1 MRPTLAIAALLGLLA
16 VAITWWSI
24 RPAVMPIAPT
34 STAPVSDAGVA
45 PAAAVDVGLREPA
58 VGGREPDAATQHALR
73 VRTIDPE
80 GRVVPGT
87 IVRLTLHFAD
97 GGSALLVLPPSDT
110 AGIATCPPVDT
121 PPELVRA
128 DLVALLVGSEGP
140 RVAVDLRALRDE
152 PVDVLVPAWGSVE
165 AVLLGPDGDAWAF
178 ADDSATHVTLRRAD
192 AESPQ
197 KMAGIDGVSL
207 GRDGRA
213 RVAPVA
219 CGHQWNV
226 ATTGA
231 WEVTCR
237 AQGPQQ
243 PGEHVRVE
251 LRIPADT
258 RILAGRVVEATGGRA
273 QGKVQ
278 ARMEGPRGQSSM
290 AVDLT
295 AAGRFRLQM
304 QAHLG
309 DRPKIAF
316 LRRREE
322 AAIEDAAEV
331 ILAAP
336 LVAGVNEVGDVVL
349 RPAPLLLAGRV
360 LAAEGVDLARVV
372 LEVQRT
378 REGAP
383 DAWDQDWHTKVHR
396 KPDGRFEAYALAQ
409 GSAYR
414 LAVRGECAPVPPL
427 PFAPGMVDLGVR
439 VTAGGSVT
447 ATLLGDASLDALE
460 YWLVPDAGPGRAR
473 APRRGFDEPGRE
485 ARPRRTDAG
494 AQVEWRA
501 LAPGSHRLLV
511 RCPGFEP
518 LVDVR
523 VLVPA
528 NGTVDDPRLRDI
540 DLRAAIRSIR
550 IRVTDQA
557 DAPLAVPAQ
566 VLMRD
571 PPGEGAEWRG
581 AEVAPGWTATLV
593 VPRPVDLVVVA
604 AGRRGVVVPGV
615 FADTTVTLA
624 PAPRVHAVFADAP
637 ALPAGVTASLRWSLA
652 GVAAAPRF
660 ELQQRSGARRG
671 DLAELIP
678 ELAEA
683 DWSVGRVTIPAACP
697 LPLRAEVIL
706 RARAQRSLAVRLR
719 PTVIDLTGLAD
730 DETLMLS
737 CEQDPLRAALDA
749 LRRR

>member
-1 MRPTLAIAALLGLLA
+1 MRPSLAIAVLLGLLA

-45 PAAAVDVGLREPA
+45 PAAAVEVGLREPA

-73 VRTIDPE
+73 VRTIDAV
-80 GRVVPGT
+80 GRAVPGT
-87 IVRLTLHFAD
+87 IVRLTLHSAD
-97 GGSALLVLPPSDT
+97 GGSALLVLPPSDA
-110 AGIATCPPVDT
+110 AGIATCPRVDT

-128 DLVALLVGSEGP
+128 DLVAMLVGSEGP
-140 RVAVDLRALRDE
+140 RVDVDLRALRDE
-152 PVDVLVPAWGSVE
+152 PIDVLVPAWGNMEV
-165 AVLLGPDGDAWAF
+165 VLLGPDGEVWSF
-178 ADDSATHVTLRRAD
+178 AEDSGTHVTLRRAD
-192 AESPQ
+192 GESPRG
-197 KMAGIDGVSL
+197 MAGIDAVSL

-213 RVAPVA
+213 HVAPVA
-219 CGHQWNV
+219 CGHQWDV

-231 WEVTCR
+231 WDVTCR
-237 AQGPQQ
+237 APGPQR

-258 RILAGRVVEATGGRA
+258 RILAGRVVEASGGRA

-278 ARMEGPRGQSSM
+278 VRMEGPRGASSP
-290 AVDLT
+290 AVDL
-295 AAGRFRLQM
+295 AADGRFRLQM
-304 QAHLG
+304 REGLG

-316 LRRREE
+316 LRRREDSP
-322 AAIEDAAEV
+322 IDDAAEV

-349 RPAPLLLAGRV
+349 RPAPLLVAGRV
-360 LAAEGVDLARVV
+360 FAGVGVDLARVL
-372 LEVQRT
+372 LEVRRT

-383 DAWDQDWHTKVHR
+383 DVWHQDPRIHLHR

-409 GSAYR
+409 GDAYR

-427 PFAPGMVDLGVR
+427 PFAPGTVDLEVR

-447 ATLLGDASLDALE
+447 ATLLGDANLDALE

-473 APRRGFDEPGRE
+473 EPRRGFDEPGRE
-485 ARPRRTDAG
+485 ERPRRTDDG
-494 AQVEWRA
+494 ARVEWRA
-501 LAPGSHRLLV
+501 LAAGPHRFLV

-518 LVDVR
+518 LVDLTVA
-523 VLVPA
+523 VPA
-528 NGTVDDPRLRDI
+528 SGAVDDPRLRDI
-540 DLRAAIRSIR
+540 DLRAAIRTIR
-550 IRVTDQA
+550 VRVTDHA
-557 DAPLAVPAQ
+557 GAPLAVPAQ

-615 FADTTVTLA
+615 FADTTVALA
-624 PAPRVHAVFADAP
+624 SAPRVHVVFADAST
-637 ALPAGVTASLRWSLA
+637 LPPGVTASLRWSLA
-652 GVAAAPRF
+652 DVAAARF
-660 ELQQRSGARRG
+660 ELQRGSGARNG
-671 DLAELIP
+671 DLAELLP
-678 ELAEA
+678 GLPEA
-683 DWSVGRVTIPAACP
+683 DWSLGRATLPAACP

-706 RARAQRSLAVRLR
+706 CAGKSARAVRLR
-719 PTVIDLTGLAD
+719 PPHIELGGLTD
-730 DETLMLS
+730 DETLTLS
-737 CEQDPLRAALDA
+737 CEPDALRAALD
-749 LRRR
+749 LLGR